1 MLRNLKNMPY
11 AQAKIME
18 NENTIALISYKTTVV
33 EIGKKNGWVRCY
45 GTFSQTTRKHISA
58 FCKEMG
64 MGLDYCL
71 MKKIANEGLMYN
83 IEHRAFIDAETG
95 IIMGG

>member
-11 AQAKIME
+11 AQARIME
-18 NENTIALISYKTTVV
+18 NENTITLISYTTTVI
-33 EIGKKNGWVRCY
+33 EIGKNNGWVRCY

-64 MGLDYCL
+64 MGLDYYL
-71 MKKIANEGLMYN
+71 MKRLANEGLMYN
-83 IEHRAFIDAETG
+83 IDSKVFIDAETG
-95 IIMGG
+95 VIVEG